1 LFYTRFE
8 KLGNNI
14 VLFVDRLKKQQKNN
28 KQTNKCL
35 SFTNVET
42 GNVKMVHNVL
52 VETFIFFSW
61 TFI

>member
-1 LFYTRFE
+1 
-8 KLGNNI
+8 LGNNI